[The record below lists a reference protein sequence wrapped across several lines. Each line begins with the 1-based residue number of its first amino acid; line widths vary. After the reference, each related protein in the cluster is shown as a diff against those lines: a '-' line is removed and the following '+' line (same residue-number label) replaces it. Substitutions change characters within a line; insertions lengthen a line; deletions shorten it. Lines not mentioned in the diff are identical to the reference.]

1 VRIAHPGTAGEQQ
14 ALDTFVKL
22 MRATEA
28 VSARVHQHLHDVDLT
43 ISQFGV
49 LEALYHLG
57 PLCQKDLAQKILKT
71 GGNLTLVIDNL
82 EKRQLVRRERDKSDR
97 RIIQV
102 HLTAEGEA
110 LIQIVFPR
118 HVEIVVNDLSVLTTQ
133 EQAELAYLCR
143 KLGRQ
148 ER

>member
-1 VRIAHPGTAGEQQ
+1 MATAHLGTVEEQQ

-22 MRATEA
+22 IRATEA
-28 VSARVHQHLHDVDLT
+28 LSTRVHQHLHDVDLT

-82 EKRQLVRRERDKSDR
+82 EKRRLVRRERHSGDR

-102 HLTAEGEA
+102 HLTVEGER
-110 LIQIVFPR
+110 LIQRVFPR
-118 HVEIVVNDLSVLTTQ
+118 HVETVVKDLSILTAQ
-133 EQAELAYLCR
+133 EQAQLTYLCR

-148 ER
+148 K

>member
-1 VRIAHPGTAGEQQ
+1 
-14 ALDTFVKL
+14 
-22 MRATEA
+22 
-28 VSARVHQHLHDVDLT
+28 
-43 ISQFGV
+43 
-49 LEALYHLG
+49 
-57 PLCQKDLAQKILKT
+57 LAQKILKT

-82 EKRQLVRRERDKSDR
+82 EKRQLVRRERDKGDR